1 MQWARCGGGDE
12 SEAIGA
18 PGLRYGDGGR
28 VLLYAVKAGLAGFP
42 SAVPVG
48 EVCLGGASAGERA
61 GADDG
66 RGGRGG

>member
-18 PGLRYGDGGR
+18 CGLWYGDGGI
-28 VLLYAVKAGLAGFP
+28 VLYAVKARRTGFP

-48 EVCLGGASAGERA
+48 EVCFGGASTEERGGAGE
-61 GADDG
+61 GS
-66 RGGRGG
+66 GGEGG